1 MFRKLY
7 HYYSNI
13 FLKGFILSIYYRVLI
28 KSFKL
33 FGVFAKV
40 SLSQYSEDVII
51 GIILKGAKRKK
62 GIFVDVGCNHPI
74 GYNNTYLLYLQGR
87 RGINID
93 GNKNLMTL
101 YDKYRKGDTNL
112 NLLISNKEEEV
123 VFNISDRDKLSTV
136 EQDVVKVGGE
146 KTFPDSLKVKMRTK
160 TLDSVLEQHLKND
173 DVQIDLLCVD
183 VEGHDFE
190 VLSSINLD
198 KWKPYLIVVEMQDF
212 SLNYHANHR
221 NYILLTEKG
230 YRLEHFVLTSGYF
243 VRN

>member
-1 MFRKLY
+1 MFKKIY
-7 HYYSNI
+7 HSYSNI
-13 FLKGFILSIYYRVLI
+13 FLKGFILPIYYRTLI

-40 SLSQYSEDVII
+40 SLAQYSEDIII
-51 GIILKGAKRKK
+51 GIILKEAKRRK

-93 GNKNLMTL
+93 GNKNLIDL
-101 YDKYRKGDTNL
+101 YNKYRKGDINL

-123 VFNISDRDKLSTV
+123 VFNISNSDKLSTV
-136 EQDVVKVGGE
+136 EATVVEAGGE
-146 KTFPDSLKVKMRTK
+146 KIFPDHLKVKMKPK
-160 TLDSVLEQHLKND
+160 TLDSVLTEHFNNTDLQF
-173 DVQIDLLCVD
+173 DLLCID

-190 VLSSINLD
+190 VLSSIDLD
-198 KWKPYLIVVEMQDF
+198 RWKPYLIVVEMHDF
-212 SLNYHANHR
+212 SLSNHSNHR
-221 NYILLTEKG
+221 NYKLLADKG
-230 YRLEHFVLTSGYF
+230 YRLKHFALSSGYF